1 MKVKVLL
8 FASLREVVGAS
19 QSALELEPGASVEDA
34 WRRMTVLY
42 PRLEPH
48 TGTIAFAV
56 NSAYTNPHETL
67 HEGDEVAFLP
77 PVSGG

>member
-8 FASLREVVGAS
+8 FASLREVVGSS
-19 QSALELEPGASVEDA
+19 QSAVELEPGASVGDA
-34 WRRMTVLY
+34 WAHMITLY
-42 PRLEPH
+42 PRLAPH
-48 TGTIAFAV
+48 TGTIAFAL
-56 NSAYTNPHETL
+56 NSAYTNPREAL